1 MSFETMTYPM
11 KDLAL
16 PMPDTALNVDRG
28 AAPKMGVCGIAVS
41 GILMWLRLCVYV
53 VTGYGSPFESH
64 TAAPRQPFHNPNRT
78 RRRLNRHC
86 SNQKTMPVI
95 RQYGILYN
103 FGSRHITPTQFLERR
118 CRLSGVARVSI
129 YRMVYYAHR
138 MVREALWARYARG
151 DFRASRGLC
160 EAHLWPS

>member
-1 MSFETMTYPM
+1 MTYPM

-16 PMPDTALNVDRG
+16 PIPDAAFRAAVG
-28 AAPKMGVCGIAVS
+28 VAPKMGVCGIAVS

-53 VTGYGSPFESH
+53 FTGHGSPFESQ
-64 TAAPRQPFHNPNRT
+64 TTAPRESFQNPNRT
-78 RRRLNRHC
+78 RRRLNRYC

-95 RQYGILYN
+95 RQYEILYN

-129 YRMVYYAHR
+129 YRIVYYAHR

-151 DFRASRGLC
+151 DFRAPRGLC